1 MINYSLYRKGQKSPF
16 GCQRFLARLSAVI
29 IIIVTM
35 AGCGGKGTVQSF
47 AREEINLGFSTRVAV
62 LPFKNNTKDNFAAEK
77 TRNIVITQIL
87 HSRVLDVTD
96 VGLVA
101 SALRDEAIDDIDT
114 IDPPTLNRL
123 AQRLG
128 VLAFIMGSVD
138 NISTV
143 RRGTI
148 SYPEISMTLR
158 LVDARESLVLWQ
170 ASGRADGD
178 SVMSR
183 LLGLPA
189 SDEYQVTLQLANK
202 LLQTLPGIQ

>member
-1 MINYSLYRKGQKSPF
+1 MNKLLLPIKVQKQKT
-16 GCQRFLARLSAVI
+16 CYLHLHAQLAVLAI
-29 IIIVTM
+29 IIITI

-47 AREEINLGFSTRVAV
+47 AREEINLDFSTRVAV
-62 LPFKNNTKDNFAAEK
+62 LPFKNNTKDKFAAEK
-77 TRNIVITQIL
+77 ARNIVITQIL

-101 SALRDEAIDDIDT
+101 SALRDEAIDDIET

-128 VLAFIMGSVD
+128 VMAFIMGSVD
-138 NISTV
+138 NVSTV

-148 SYPEISMTLR
+148 SYPEISLTLR
-158 LVDARESLVLWQ
+158 LIDARESLVLWQ

-178 SVMSR
+178 SVLSR
-183 LLGLPA
+183 LFGLPA
-189 SDEYQVTLQLANK
+189 SDEYQVTLHLANE
-202 LLQTLPGIQ
+202 LLQTLPGL